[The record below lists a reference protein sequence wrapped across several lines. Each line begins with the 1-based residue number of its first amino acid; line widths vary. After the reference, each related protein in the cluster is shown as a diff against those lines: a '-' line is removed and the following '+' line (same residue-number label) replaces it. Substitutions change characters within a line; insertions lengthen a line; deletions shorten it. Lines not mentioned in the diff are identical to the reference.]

1 MSKRSLAGAP
11 GNQRIHEPQKFFPRN
26 ARGDRKAQ
34 PRTAFRNGGRA
45 NAPNGETFALEM
57 FGRIERGVVMAKD
70 DRNNLA
76 GSGSGIETFELQ
88 GCAKHC
94 GELKQRC
101 ALRVHAFRE
110 MQGRLDL
117 SGKILWQRS
126 RKNKRARLI

>member
-1 MSKRSLAGAP
+1 MPRMSKRRLAGAP

-45 NAPNGETFALEM
+45 NATNGETFALEM

-70 DRNNLA
+70 DRNDLA
-76 GSGSGIETFELQ
+76 ASGSGIETFELQ
-88 GCAKHC
+88 GRAEQC
-94 GELKQRC
+94 GGLKQRC
-101 ALRVHAFRE
+101 TLRVHAFRE

-117 SGKILWQRS
+117 SGKI
-126 RKNKRARLI
+126 